1 MEFQT
6 AIFVR
11 KYLSNLLD
19 ELTLEQLNTI
29 PKGYNNNILW
39 NIAHVLVTEQM
50 LTYGLCDLPIA
61 MDAAFISQF
70 KKGSKCFSDY
80 TYNELQ
86 LIKNDYFKLINKT
99 QYDYGNNRF
108 KNFKEYPTSTGI
120 SLKSIGDALRFNS
133 LHEGIHLGVVLSLK
147 KLV

>member
-11 KYLSNLLD
+11 KFLSNVLD

-39 NIAHVLVTEQM
+39 NIAHILVTEQM
-50 LTYGLCDLPIA
+50 LSYGLSGLPIA
-61 MDAAFISQF
+61 INEDFISRF
-70 KKGSKCFSDY
+70 KKGSVCLSNYSNYDI
-80 TYNELQ
+80 E
-86 LIKNDYFKLINKT
+86 LIKNKYFNLINKT
-99 QYDYGNNRF
+99 KDDYQNNRF
-108 KNFKEYPTSTGI
+108 SKFNEYPTSTGI
-120 SLKSIGDALRFNS
+120 VLKNIDDAMRFNS